1 LVQEY
6 GCLDKEFLVE
16 CTERIR
22 KRVGTE
28 QTKHAIA
35 AIREGRMDDFIRLV
49 LVYYDKTYR
58 AALHARNTGRS
69 VPIPIDD
76 PDLAANA
83 RQILHISQ
91 SFSGEIFNISV

>member
-1 LVQEY
+1 VT
-6 GCLDKEFLVE
+6 

-35 AIREGRMDDFIRLV
+35 AIRDGRMDDFIRLV

-58 AALHARNTGRS
+58 AALLARNAGRS
-69 VPIPIDD
+69 VPVPDRRGGPCRECPSD
-76 PDLAANA
+76 PGYFSN
-83 RQILHISQ
+83 
-91 SFSGEIFNISV
+91 FSGEPFNVSV